1 MSMEK
6 QFYKNLKLFLKDLI
20 LVFPEDDESLQVIST
35 TINLAILDDDDNT
48 IIKKFYTSLHP
59 LESQIYKRDIL
70 VFSTNITKYW
80 PEDSYEY
87 RLFSKIQQNWD
98 TFSEHNKNILWEY
111 INVLYLLSKNVIE
124 KN

>member
-1 MSMEK
+1 MEK